1 MYKMM
6 KLPNS
11 DFYYNIIFYLILS
24 SRWTLLLL
32 LININNAINNYYVY
46 KEKEFS
52 FINKFSKISMQ
63 KIEW

>member
-32 LININNAINNYYVY
+32 LININ
-46 KEKEFS
+46 
-52 FINKFSKISMQ
+52 
-63 KIEW
+63 